1 MFRPIFSRLSLFIF
15 SLLLLVT
22 GAMAQGT
29 SGNISGT
36 VTDATGAVIPNAAVT
51 VLSPISGHTQAAQTD
66 ANGQYRFSNLPFNR
80 YHVSVAVKGFR
91 SAAQD
96 AIIRSAAITTV
107 DFRLAVGD
115 SEQTVTAE
123 SGGHDSRSAH

>member
-51 VLSPISGHTQAAQTD
+51 VLSPISRHTQAAQKD
-66 ANGQYRFSNLPFNR
+66 ADGQYRFSNLPFNR
-80 YHVSVAVKGFR
+80 YHVSVAGKRFQ
-91 SAAQD
+91 SAAPD
-96 AIIRSAAITTV
+96 AIIRSAAITNVDLRLTV
-107 DFRLAVGD
+107 VD
-115 SEQTVTAE
+115 SEPTVTVQ
-123 SGGHDSRSAH
+123 SG